1 MVWSCIL
8 YKKGIGQ
15 IIEIEPMW
23 ELYLIL
29 DFSAYGLYFIIAIL
43 TLKYMTP
50 TNYKK
55 I

>member
-8 YKKGIGQ
+8 YREGIEQ
-15 IIEIEPMW
+15 IIEIEPQW
-23 ELYLIL
+23 KLYLIL
-29 DFSAYGLYFIIAIL
+29 DFSAYGVYFLIAML